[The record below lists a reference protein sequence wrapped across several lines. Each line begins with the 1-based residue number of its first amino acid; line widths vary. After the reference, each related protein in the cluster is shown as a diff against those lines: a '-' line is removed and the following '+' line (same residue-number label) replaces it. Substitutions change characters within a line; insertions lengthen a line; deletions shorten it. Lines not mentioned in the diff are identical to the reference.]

1 MHYKN
6 GREAKVG
13 DFVIGLTYN
22 KPGTQVGRVK
32 TVRTSPNP
40 EEVKTCNVTLE
51 LASKSPWGTLEE
63 EYTQCDWLLHAD
75 DVWAFV
81 VGVAYSPSEQ
91 DYAAKVI
98 NFSNKWNAPMKELPP
113 HERP

>member
-13 DFVIGLTYN
+13 DLVIGLTYN
-22 KPGTQVGRVK
+22 RTGPQVGRVK
-32 TVRTSPNP
+32 TIKTSPNP

-51 LASKSPWGTLEE
+51 LPGRTPWNSLDED
-63 EYTQCDWLLHAD
+63 YTQCDWLLHAD

-81 VGVAYSPSEQ
+81 IGVRYSPNDQ
-91 DYAAKVI
+91 DYMAKI
-98 NFSNKWNAPMKELPP
+98 MNFDKWNAPTPELARS
-113 HERP
+113 ERP